1 MCSGD
6 VKLFKFIRFHYSK
19 ALARDPNFDD
29 VSSHSVCIT
38 YYALVV
44 LFCPFCLQ
52 YLDKIGAEQF
62 GLSYAAA
69 AVIASRSGSGGG
81 EEGGLF
87 DLLGDSGGFIRET
100 A

>member
-1 MCSGD
+1 MAD
-6 VKLFKFIRFHYSK
+6 
-19 ALARDPNFDD
+19 
-29 VSSHSVCIT
+29 CI
-38 YYALVV
+38 LVV

-69 AVIASRSGSGGG
+69 AAIASRSGSGGG